1 METKKNQSANI
12 EKLRTPIGLTALLFT
27 GSIVLASFTYT
38 SSLEQDN
45 TLNTA
50 ANTSDIQF
58 TEEVIT
64 PPTPQITMP
73 QPTVILPPSDEI
85 RVDSNTQKKIDPII
99 VVIPPKIGPNNTI
112 TNIKEKEIIEWPD
125 VDAKFDGGA
134 AAMQAWIAQNVEYP
148 QTSIEMNEQG
158 KVYLSFVVEEDGS
171 ISNILIERSVSDDL
185 DREAKRL
192 LRKMPKWIPG
202 ESKGEKVRARCRLPI
217 NFTLN

>member
-38 SSLEQDN
+38 SGLEQEN
-45 TLNTA
+45 SLNTA

-58 TEEVIT
+58 MEEIVT
-64 PPTPQITMP
+64 PPTPPEPMSQ
-73 QPTVILPPSDEI
+73 QEVILPPSDVI
-85 RVDSNTQKKIDPII
+85 RVDSNQQKEIKPIV
-99 VVIPPKIGPNNTI
+99 VVIPPVVKIVPPT
-112 TNIKEKEIIEWPD
+112 IKEKGIIEWPD
-125 VDAKFDGGA
+125 VEARFDGGA
-134 AAMQAWIAQNVEYP
+134 AAMQAWIAQNVQYP

-171 ISNILIERSVSDDL
+171 ISNIMIERGVSSDL

-202 ESKGEKVRARCRLPI
+202 EAKGEKVRARCRLPI

>member
-38 SSLEQDN
+38 SGLEQDN

-58 TEEVIT
+58 MEEVVTPQT
-64 PPTPQITMP
+64 PPEAMP
-73 QPTVILPPSDEI
+73 QQEVILPPSDVI
-85 RVDSNTQKKIDPII
+85 QIDSNTQKVIDPII
-99 VVIPPKIGPNNTI
+99 AIIPPKIDIGPI
-112 TNIKEKEIIEWPD
+112 TPIKEKDIIEWPD
-125 VDAKFDGGA
+125 VEAKFEGGA
-134 AAMQAWIAQNVEYP
+134 AAMQAWIAQNVQYP

-171 ISNILIERSVSDDL
+171 LSNVMIERGVSDDL